1 VLAPDLAKATTLAA
15 KIAQAP
21 EVAETRTLQS
31 FA

>member
-15 KIAQAP
+15 KIARAP